1 MNFKFLI
8 THALQPFV
16 FETFDTTTL
25 YRIQEFFGHFNNRF
39 PGLEVR
45 WTENPPTHK
54 TALDITLADIESN
67 PQLKQWN
74 EADLYRME
82 DIQPFIKPYEIP
94 KEYQIFE
101 FVMIPN
107 TWKYYKEFTSEML
120 FRVIEPIDTTDYA

>member
-16 FETFDTTTL
+16 FEPFDTTTL
-25 YRIQEFFGHFNNRF
+25 CRMQELFGYFNNRF

-45 WTENPPTHK
+45 WTDNPPTQK
-54 TALDITLADIESN
+54 TELDITFADIERN

-82 DIQPFIKPYEIP
+82 DIQHLLNPMTFP
-94 KEYQIFE
+94 K
-101 FVMIPN
+101 N
-107 TWKYYKEFTSEML
+107 TKFMNL
-120 FRVIEPIDTTDYA
+120 